1 MKEIKTLNALYKFT
15 HDNPNVEIV
24 YISLKLSN
32 YITLL
37 ETEYTDSIIRGIPMK
52 PKHKQ
57 DYWLFN
63 ECIVFNGVKFLVKE
77 PILK

>member
-1 MKEIKTLNALYKFT
+1 MKEIKTLKALHKFT
-15 HDNPNVEIV
+15 HENPSVEVV
-24 YISLKLSN
+24 YISQKLSN

-37 ETEYTDSIIRGIPMK
+37 QYEYTDELVRGIPMK

-63 ECIVFNGVKFLVKE
+63 DCVVFSGVKFLVKE
-77 PILK
+77 AT